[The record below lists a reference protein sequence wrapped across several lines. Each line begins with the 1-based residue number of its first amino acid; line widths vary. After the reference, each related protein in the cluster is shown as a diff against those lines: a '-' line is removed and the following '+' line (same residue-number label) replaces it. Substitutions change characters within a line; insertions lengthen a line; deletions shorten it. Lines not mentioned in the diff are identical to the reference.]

1 MILLAFSY
9 KVRVFESKDPLVGEV
24 ATQIEQEF
32 PGSVN
37 EVNRIVHRPDGTIHT
52 DFDKEFINIVLH
64 VKSKGGKGLA
74 RQLISSSN
82 YNNKIDINYAP
93 KVKPSMAK

>member
-1 MILLAFSY
+1 MTLYIQIMIKNL
-9 KVRVFESKDPLVGEV
+9 E
-24 ATQIEQEF
+24 
-32 PGSVN
+32 
-37 EVNRIVHRPDGTIHT
+37 
-52 DFDKEFINIVLH
+52 NIVIQ

-74 RQLISSSN
+74 RQLISFSN